1 MRIEVINLEDGKV
14 SNIRIPSVLLFNRF
28 VFKRFL
34 KNSTISSKVLKKCYK
49 QIKAFKED
57 KNFLLIEVFSK
68 EENINIYI

>member
-34 KNSTISSKVLKKCYK
+34 KNSK
-49 QIKAFKED
+49 
-57 KNFLLIEVFSK
+57 LLLAIETD
-68 EENINIYI
+68 